1 MEITMNDTI
10 SHAPASELGINEYI
24 ELYKI
29 SDNDLDI
36 IRAFG
41 KLITDDM
48 PAIIESFYI
57 WLKEQPEFEQFFY
70 DETILGRVIG
80 MQETY
85 WTSLFKASLDE
96 NYMRNRRIIGE
107 VHARIGLP
115 LPIYFAAMNTMLEL
129 FSTLIVE
136 KKMSADKR
144 TNTIRALTKMV
155 QMDTSIV
162 VATYSQITNETISS
176 QSRTLIAMSTPVTE
190 IWENVLLLPIVGVV
204 DSQRAQDIMNTM
216 LTKISET
223 SAKIAIID
231 IGGVAVVDTAVANHL
246 IKITKASKL
255 MGCHST
261 ISGLSPAIAQTI
273 VELGIDV
280 GDVNTTAT
288 LRDALANAFITL
300 DINLVI
306 KR

>member
-1 MEITMNDTI
+1 MNDTI
-10 SHAPASELGINEYI
+10 SHAPANELSVNEYI

-29 SDNDLDI
+29 TDNDI
-36 IRAFG
+36 KTIRAFG
-41 KLITDDM
+41 KLIADDM
-48 PAIIESFYI
+48 PSFIDEFYI
-57 WLKEQPEFEQFFY
+57 WLKLQPEFEQFFY
-70 DETILGRVIG
+70 DDTLLKRVIG

-85 WTSLFKASLDE
+85 WTSLFEAVLDDK
-96 NYMRNRRIIGE
+96 YIRNRRTIGE

-115 LPIYFAAMNTMLEL
+115 LPVYFAAMNTMLEL
-129 FSTLIVE
+129 FAAAIGDQ
-136 KKMSADKR
+136 KMSSDKR
-144 TNTIRALTKMV
+144 ASTYRALTKMV

-162 VATYSQITNETISS
+162 VATYSQITSETISS

-190 IWENVLLLPIVGVV
+190 IWEDVLLLPIVGVV
-204 DSQRAQDIMNTM
+204 DSQRAQDIMNAM

-223 SAKIAIID
+223 SSKIAIID

-246 IKITKASKL
+246 IKITKATRL
-255 MGCHST
+255 MGCNST

-280 GDVNTTAT
+280 GDVSTTAT
-288 LRDALANAFITL
+288 LRDALSNAFLTL
-300 DINLVI
+300 GVNLVK